1 MKSKKKNYLAYLN
14 DNYFYEIGYVKK
26 ESNIKYIKMKK
37 QRQYGS
43 NQGRSPKKNEVTY
56 QTLKFAFIVFLICM
70 CLLLMLE
77 QWT

>member
-37 QRQYGS
+37 QRQYRS
-43 NQGRSPKKNEVTY
+43 NQGRNPKKDEVTY
-56 QTLKFAFIVFLICM
+56 QTLKFALIVFLICL

>member
-37 QRQYGS
+37 S
-43 NQGRSPKKNEVTY
+43 
-56 QTLKFAFIVFLICM
+56 ICKLVCAITFNKV
-70 CLLLMLE
+70 CLGWCEMKCCK
-77 QWT
+77 